1 MSISSIAAEHAA
13 KVVPSPCRSCTR
25 RGPGCHAS
33 CPDWPKY
40 KAAMEAE
47 KQKILRNYEKECS
60 AGDALITWA
69 SIRKSQKRKRNKR
82 GGQ

>member
-1 MSISSIAAEHAA
+1 
-13 KVVPSPCRSCTR
+13 
-25 RGPGCHAS
+25 
-33 CPDWPKY
+33 
-40 KAAMEAE
+40 MEAE